1 MGYPGG
7 RSEMLLSA
15 VPSLSLRNIVV
26 ATDFSPASEM
36 ALGYARAI
44 AGRNSSRLT
53 LLHAIPPS
61 EEAEA
66 RARVPSE
73 YQAEIEQK
81 LREQANTCP
90 GLECHT
96 RLVRG
101 TALEVVDQVLALEHV
116 DLIVVASHGTRGFRR
131 FLVGEAAEQIFRH
144 VKCPVLV
151 IGPAVVNKDGNW
163 KPERVLLAT
172 DLESEE
178 EATVEHAMAWA
189 AEHHAELALLHV
201 TLPAAAPFPEDAE
214 AFLQPYF
221 SSRLRKLIPSW
232 AGLAHLHF
240 WIEFGSDPV
249 TETLRVIN
257 EKGIDLVVLSVHPRQ
272 PWTTHFPHDA
282 QRMVA
287 AAPCPV
293 LVVQRTF

>member
-1 MGYPGG
+1 MEYAGG

-15 VPSLSLRNIVV
+15 APRLSLRNIVV
-26 ATDFSPASEM
+26 ATDFSPASEI

-44 AGRNSSRLT
+44 ASRKVSRLT
-53 LLHAIPPS
+53 LLHAIPS
-61 EEAEA
+61 DEQAK
-66 RARVPSE
+66 ARVPAESL
-73 YQAEIEQK
+73 AEIERK
-81 LREQANTCP
+81 LREEADTCL

-96 RLVRG
+96 RLVKG
-101 TALEVVDQVLALEHV
+101 TTLEVVDQVLALEHV

-131 FLVGEAAEQIFRH
+131 LLIGEAAEQVFRH

-151 IGPAVVNKDGNW
+151 IGPAVGSKDGNW

-178 EATVEHAMAWA
+178 KSTIEHAMAWT

-201 TLPAAAPFPEDAE
+201 TLPAAAPFPEDTE
-214 AFLQPYF
+214 AFLGPYF
-221 SSRLRKLIPSW
+221 QSRLRKLIPSW
-232 AGLAHLHF
+232 ADLAHVHF

-249 TETLRVIN
+249 TETVRVIN
-257 EKGIDLVVLSVHPRQ
+257 AKKIDLVVLSVHPKR

-287 AAPCPV
+287 MAPCPV
-293 LVVQRTF
+293 LVVQRKF

>member
-81 LREQANTCP
+81 LREQAGSCP

-101 TALEVVDQVLALEHV
+101 TTLEVVDQVLALEHV

-131 FLVGEAAEQIFRH
+131 FLLGEAAEQIFRH